1 MSLISPSSS
10 GNGRSEGEEG
20 AGDIPVREAPTFIHG
35 LEDLIELVP
44 PHQSPSSGGYA
55 FGAWEDP
62 AWGPRK

>member
-1 MSLISPSSS
+1 MYLISPSSS

-20 AGDIPVREAPTFIHG
+20 AGDIPVREAHTFIHG

-44 PHQSPSSGGYA
+44 PHELPNAGADA
-55 FGAWEDP
+55 FGTWEDP